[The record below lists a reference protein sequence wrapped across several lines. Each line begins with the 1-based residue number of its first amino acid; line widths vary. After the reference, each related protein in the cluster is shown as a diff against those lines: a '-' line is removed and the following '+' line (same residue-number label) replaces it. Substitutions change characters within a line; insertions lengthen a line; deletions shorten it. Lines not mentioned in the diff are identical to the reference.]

1 MLGFYDK
8 FTYDYIY
15 RSCIEMI
22 KKQWAEKFVKQAAG
36 VLKSNIYITNRSGQ
50 VISASNQQSLGEIY
64 PTAVLSIQ
72 RNLPI
77 EVEEDNLKFWNM
89 TFPAVITPIKYKNES
104 YGAIIVSGHPNDIR
118 THTRL
123 IKINAEY
130 VIAQD
135 IEREND
141 FNQVLSRTQMLS
153 HILFSDHPDIQKY
166 NRNHFKAQ
174 LDLDD
179 SFVVA
184 TVYINTSSKSKLKKV
199 RDTLENWRLP
209 HDDII
214 KVSPQEYL
222 LIFKSNQHRGETE
235 REIKTFIEKSSD
247 ENIQE
252 HSLITIGTFE
262 SGIRGLV
269 QSHSNCKHLKL
280 LLDEMNITIGVFCY
294 LDYELE
300 VICHTIQ
307 DTPFLNQYSLISN
320 YERII
325 HFGEDNYLGE
335 TLEAYF
341 NNHGKLLKTANDL
354 FIHRNTLNYRLK
366 KIHEITKWDPHTVDG
381 IVLLRLAQI
390 LYQHQH

>member
-1 MLGFYDK
+1 K
-8 FTYDYIY
+8 P
-15 RSCIEMI
+15 
-22 KKQWAEKFVKQAAG
+22 
-36 VLKSNIYITNRSGQ
+36 LKLYTK
-50 VISASNQQSLGEIY
+50 
-64 PTAVLSIQ
+64 P
-72 RNLPI
+72 
-77 EVEEDNLKFWNM
+77 
-89 TFPAVITPIKYKNES
+89 
-104 YGAIIVSGHPNDIR
+104 
-118 THTRL
+118 
-123 IKINAEY
+123 
-130 VIAQD
+130 
-135 IEREND
+135 
-141 FNQVLSRTQMLS
+141 
-153 HILFSDHPDIQKY
+153 KY
-166 NRNHFKAQ
+166 NFWGSVH
-174 LDLDD
+174 
-179 SFVVA
+179 
-184 TVYINTSSKSKLKKV
+184 
-199 RDTLENWRLP
+199 TLENWRLP

-247 ENIQE
+247 EYIQE